1 MSLALSQVRVDSLLG
16 ASCPGCEVRVD
27 QGESPGCELTCY
39 LAKVLWITQSFVDG
53 LPFIVCTSPLAARC
67 GIDICPT
74 VRPTIAA
81 HPGL

>member
-1 MSLALSQVRVDSLLG
+1 MAVDVVANQVD
-16 ASCPGCEVRVD
+16 VD
-27 QGESPGCELTCY
+27 QALTTRHDSGI
-39 LAKVLWITQSFVDG
+39 AKVLWITQSFVDG